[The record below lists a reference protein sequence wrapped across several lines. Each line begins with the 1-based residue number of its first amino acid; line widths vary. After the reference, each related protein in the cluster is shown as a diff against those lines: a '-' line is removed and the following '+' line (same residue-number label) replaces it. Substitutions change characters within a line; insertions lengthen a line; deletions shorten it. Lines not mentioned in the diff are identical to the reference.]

1 MKPQD
6 LRKLRD
12 DDASGALKE
21 FFGDGED
28 PREWN
33 GGYAVT
39 IADGRVTKLN
49 LYKCTKLTVDPVDA
63 AKTAGTTFLK
73 NYENFAATGFVG
85 TGLSWRR

>member
-63 AKTAGTTFLK
+63 VVST
-73 NYENFAATGFVG
+73 
-85 TGLSWRR
+85 RRAVASKY